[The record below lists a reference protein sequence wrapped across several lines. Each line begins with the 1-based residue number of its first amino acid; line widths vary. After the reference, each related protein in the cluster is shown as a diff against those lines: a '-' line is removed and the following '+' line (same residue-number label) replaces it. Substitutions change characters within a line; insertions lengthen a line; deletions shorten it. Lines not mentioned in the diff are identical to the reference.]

1 MRFIRTKAVIAT
13 VGLALSLAACGDA
26 GDDGGEATDVEV
38 LGHGDVLLTLTA
50 LRRWDP
56 EAGIVTTL

>member
-26 GDDGGEATDVEV
+26 GDDGGETTDVEV
-38 LGHGDVLLTLTA
+38 QRTPATSSTTG
-50 LRRWDP
+50 RR
-56 EAGIVTTL
+56 

>member
-26 GDDGGEATDVEV
+26 GDDGGETADVEV
-38 LGHGDVLLTLTA
+38 AGE
-50 LRRWDP
+50 RRRRVRRRH
-56 EAGIVTTL
+56 AR